1 MHALIVC
8 DDEDETALLSF
19 VLQRVGVTQ
28 HTATSLDRALQRW
41 SEQPA
46 DLVVLATR
54 PRVLD
59 DEVRSVRRITEAPI
73 ALVTEPLSED
83 RLCAHYDAGIDVLVV
98 RPFSARLLAAQLRAL
113 MRRAKGTTLLAL
125 PLLAVGDLTLDP
137 STRTVT
143 VTGGQRRRLTPLEF
157 RLLYTLILYRGQ
169 TLPTALLV
177 ERVWGYEGDGST
189 DLVRGL
195 VRRLR
200 TKVEQDPRQPR
211 HVLTVPGVGY
221 RLNTGVD

>member
-41 SEQPA
+41 TEQPA

>member
-1 MHALIVC
+1 M
-8 DDEDETALLSF
+8 
-19 VLQRVGVTQ
+19 
-28 HTATSLDRALQRW
+28 
-41 SEQPA
+41 
-46 DLVVLATR
+46 
-54 PRVLD
+54 
-59 DEVRSVRRITEAPI
+59 
-73 ALVTEPLSED
+73 
-83 RLCAHYDAGIDVLVV
+83 
-98 RPFSARLLAAQLRAL
+98 
-113 MRRAKGTTLLAL
+113 
-125 PLLAVGDLTLDP
+125 GDLTLDP

-211 HVLTVPGVGY
+211 HVLTVPGVAI
-221 RLNTGVD
+221 D

>member
-1 MHALIVC
+1 MHALIIC

-28 HTATSLDRALQRW
+28 TSATDLERALQRW
-41 SEQPA
+41 SERPA
-46 DLVVLATR
+46 DLVLLATR

-59 DEVRSVRRITEAPI
+59 EDIRSVRRITEAPI
-73 ALVTEPLSED
+73 TLVTEPLSED
-83 RLCAHYDAGIDVLVV
+83 RYCAYYDAGVDVLVV

-113 MRRAKGTTLLAL
+113 MRRAKGSTLLAL

-143 VTGGQRRRLTPLEF
+143 VAGRQRRRLTPLEF

-200 TKVEQDPRQPR
+200 TKIELDPRLPK

-221 RLNTGVD
+221 RLNIGAE

>member
-189 DLVRGL
+189 VLVRGL

>member
-8 DDEDETALLSF
+8 DDEDEAALLGF
-19 VLQRVGVTQ
+19 VLQRVGVSQ
-28 HTATSLDRALQRW
+28 QGATALDRALQRW
-41 SEQPA
+41 AEQPA
-46 DLVVLATR
+46 DLVVLALR
-54 PRVLD
+54 PRVLED
-59 DEVRSVRRITEAPI
+59 DIRSVRRVTEAPI
-73 ALVTEPLSED
+73 AIVTEPLSED
-83 RLCAHYDAGIDVLVV
+83 RLCAYYEAGADVLVE
-98 RPFSARLLAAQLRAL
+98 RPFSSRLFAAQLRAL

-137 STRTVT
+137 STRSVT

-157 RLLYTLILYRGQ
+157 RLLYTLILHRGQ

-177 ERVWGYEGDGST
+177 ERVWGYEGDGSS

-200 TKVEQDPRQPR
+200 TKVEQDPRHPQ

-221 RLNTGVD
+221 RLNTGKD